1 MAGMRRAGPLS
12 GHWRAPP
19 EHTQT
24 VIAERITGRLS
35 AIKRLSAEP
44 LSDSGAEERT
54 IPAGQ
59 ARATHRHQPPNFCPK
74 KWKYFHSIWMCS
86 MNWNMSTFSS
96 FWIFPFQVQRSTT
109 FHDRTG
115 TWVNSKFR
123 LRLSRA
129 TSQCNPHRKR
139 RNLLHGFRHQE
150 GGVDVPANPPVA
162 ASWFWWPV
170 NVLARTGISQKGGP
184 TAQEGGHWPVK
195 LWRLIIDL

>member
-74 KWKYFHSIWMCS
+74 KWKYFSPQWPRGGAKWIDFSYLKTDNLKEKIYPPQNVNVVDDILNKIWGKKM
-86 MNWNMSTFSS
+86 
-96 FWIFPFQVQRSTT
+96 QRSHISDKKTT
-109 FHDRTG
+109 KSGR
-115 TWVNSKFR
+115 
-123 LRLSRA
+123 
-129 TSQCNPHRKR
+129 RKK
-139 RNLLHGFRHQE
+139 Q
-150 GGVDVPANPPVA
+150 
-162 ASWFWWPV
+162 
-170 NVLARTGISQKGGP
+170 TC
-184 TAQEGGHWPVK
+184 
-195 LWRLIIDL
+195 